1 MSIYHINSSLQV
13 DIDVSR
19 VPCDIGNM
27 DVAYAM
33 AICCISTPKVHM
45 CLECHCSH
53 IKCTYIYNIYIYY
66 IDELACSLV
75 VLLYASMIWMVHIS
89 SAYQYI
95 HTFSTCTLHMQW
107 NSSRIG
113 CNKDSLVATDFDHKS
128 CHMARATPTCPFSKH
143 IGFSCIFHSNLLCHC
158 ASMQIPCYII
168 VWLCFYDRMSNTQK
182 ELRLFIKL
190 DRKQLW
196 HNTLD

>member
-1 MSIYHINSSLQV
+1 M

-19 VPCDIGNM
+19 APCDIGNI
-27 DVAYAM
+27 DVAYAI

-53 IKCTYIYNIYIYY
+53 IKCTYIFMYIY

-75 VLLYASMIWMVHIS
+75 LLLYVSMIWMVHIS
-89 SAYQYI
+89 SACQYI

-107 NSSRIG
+107 NSSRID

-128 CHMARATPTCPFSKH
+128 WHMARATPTYPFSKH

-158 ASMQIPCYII
+158 TSMQIPCYHNCLA
-168 VWLCFYDRMSNTQK
+168 VL
-182 ELRLFIKL
+182 
-190 DRKQLW
+190 LW
-196 HNTLD
+196 QDE